1 MKNIILTLIIL
12 FTLSCKAQSPIV
24 NIASDYDS
32 DDIVDGCYLK
42 DVNNSFAP
50 FIGTWQWTNGT
61 DTLTIVFEKVTM
73 AYSDLSE
80 IYTDELV
87 GKYKY
92 VANGVEIIN
101 TLNYNI
107 NANNVFGVH
116 PTYTQNGITPILG
129 ARYHNENYGSFH
141 FRDYLKDKS
150 EKMKFELLDL
160 VTNPPLGN
168 NPPTYSVSQAK
179 LILQNGEHWNIN
191 GQNPRD
197 PEFTIPNNI
206 TLTKQ

>member
-61 DTLTIVFEKVTM
+61 DTLTIVFSKIEMV
-73 AYSDLSE
+73 YNNLSE
-80 IYTDELV
+80 MYTDQLI

-92 VANGVEIIN
+92 VENGVEIFN
-101 TLNYNI
+101 TLDYDI
-107 NANNVFGVH
+107 NANNAWDLH
-116 PTYTQNGITPILG
+116 PNYPKRMLAPMLG
-129 ARYHNENYGSFH
+129 ACYRNTTLADFSFM
-141 FRDYLKDKS
+141 DYLKDKG
-150 EKMKFELLDL
+150 EVAKFELLDL
-160 VTNPPLGN
+160 LTDLNGEFNVT
-168 NPPTYSVSQAK
+168 QAK
-179 LILQNGEHWNIN
+179 LTLSNREHWNVN